1 MNPGE
6 AGCSHRQGRVT
17 AVCLGHGGTKDDGIE
32 RSGTLRCHCVR
43 PLLKPQHFQVC
54 GCSRKKLDKS
64 LIQLASPIGFEPTAP
79 GLGILCSILLSYGDI
94 HQTRRL
100 YKSAPATS
108 TAPRPITRSLVS
120 GDSASAA
127 SSAVADTVF

>member
-79 GLGILCSILLSYGDI
+79 GLGILCSILLSYGDA
-94 HQTRRL
+94 
-100 YKSAPATS
+100 APS
-108 TAPRPITRSLVS
+108 LHELPPPKKPVPPMSGSPRDR
-120 GDSASAA
+120 
-127 SSAVADTVF
+127 